1 MKRAAVGSI
10 AVAVMLLA
18 MAIIAEAQQ
27 QEKVPRIGY
36 LTIGYPP
43 TEARPGPLREAFRQG
58 LREHGYVEGKNI
70 LIEYRYAEGKSERF
84 PDLAAELARIKVDII
99 VANVTAAAVAA
110 KKATQT
116 IPIITVTTADP
127 VGSRLVASLAHPG
140 GNVTGLSLV
149 AGLEMSGKQLELLK
163 EALPKLSQVAVL
175 ADPAA
180 PTTAGFLSE
189 VERAAPSLGV
199 RLRVL
204 EPRDANE
211 LDGAFATIKKERPG
225 ALLVTPSPM
234 LATGDYPSRVA
245 SFAMSNRLPAMY
257 PYSEFVDAGGLM
269 SYGPHQPDLYR
280 RAATYVDKI
289 LKGAKPADLPVE
301 QPKKFEFI
309 INLKA
314 AKQIGLTIPPNVLAR
329 ADKVIR

>member
-1 MKRAAVGSI
+1 MRLSRFLV
-10 AVAVMLLA
+10 LLVVFA
-18 MAIIAEAQQ
+18 LCVSAQAQQ
-27 QEKVPRIGY
+27 ATKIPTIGF
-36 LTIGYPP
+36 LTIGYPS
-43 TEARPGPLREAFRQG
+43 TGARPGPLREAFRQG
-58 LREHGYVEGKNI
+58 LRELGYVEGKNI

-84 PDLAAELARIKVDII
+84 PDLAAELVRIKVDII

-163 EALPKLSQVAVL
+163 
-175 ADPAA
+175 
-180 PTTAGFLSE
+180 
-189 VERAAPSLGV
+189 
-199 RLRVL
+199 
-204 EPRDANE
+204 

-280 RAATYVDKI
+280 RAAIYVDKI
-289 LKGAKPADLPVE
+289 LKGADPANLPIE
-301 QPKKFEFI
+301 QPTKFELV
-309 INLKA
+309 INLK
-314 AKQIGLTIPPNVLAR
+314 T
-329 ADKVIR
+329 

>member
-1 MKRAAVGSI
+1 MRLTMKRAAVGSI

-163 EALPKLSQVAVL
+163 ETLPKLTQVAVL

-189 VERAAPSLGV
+189 IERAAPS
-199 RLRVL
+199 
-204 EPRDANE
+204 
-211 LDGAFATIKKERPG
+211 
-225 ALLVTPSPM
+225 
-234 LATGDYPSRVA
+234 
-245 SFAMSNRLPAMY
+245 
-257 PYSEFVDAGGLM
+257 
-269 SYGPHQPDLYR
+269 
-280 RAATYVDKI
+280 
-289 LKGAKPADLPVE
+289 
-301 QPKKFEFI
+301 
-309 INLKA
+309 
-314 AKQIGLTIPPNVLAR
+314 
-329 ADKVIR
+329 